1 MKVKKHPL
9 TSHRKNF
16 GTEEQCSIYL
26 ANLKWAKGYTCR
38 KCKHDKYV
46 KGRMHLDRKCQKC
59 GHNESPQSGTLFH
72 GMKLSLITAFEIIYR
87 VAVNKKGLSCIS
99 IAREYGV
106 NQKTATLIRTK
117 IQAAMSSS
125 ESFPL
130 VGEVHVD
137 EFFVGGPEEL
147 QQGRSLDS
155 KKRKATIAVEV
166 LKDQKGIGRV
176 YALQIENFSSKELK
190 KIFDKHFT
198 PDTFVIADKW
208 TGYIPLKKEYPN
220 MVQKKSEK
228 GKNFPELHLMIMNLK
243 SWLKGIHH
251 KISHHRFQAYLN
263 EFTYRF
269 NRRAFMETIST
280 NLLTRMVAAKP
291 LPMKRKK
298 KNKPKLLKSVA

>member
-1 MKVKKHPL
+1 
-9 TSHRKNF
+9 
-16 GTEEQCSIYL
+16 
-26 ANLKWAKGYTCR
+26 
-38 KCKHDKYV
+38 
-46 KGRMHLDRKCQKC
+46 
-59 GHNESPQSGTLFH
+59 
-72 GMKLSLITAFEIIYR
+72 MKLSLITAFEIIYR
-87 VAVNKKGLSCIS
+87 VAVSKKGLSCIA

-130 VGEVHVD
+130 IGEVHVD

-147 QQGRSLDS
+147 KQGRSLDS

-166 LKDQKGIGRV
+166 LQGQKGIGRV
-176 YALQIENFSSKELK
+176 YALQIENFSCEELR
-190 KIFDKHFT
+190 KIFDKHLT
-198 PDTFVIADKW
+198 ADTFIVADKW
-208 TGYIPLKKEYPN
+208 SGYKPLKKEYPN
-220 MVQKKSEK
+220 MVQRKSEK

-269 NRRAFMETIST
+269 NRRAFIETINT
-280 NLLTRMVAAKP
+280 NLITRMAAAKP
-291 LPMKRKK
+291 LPMKRK
-298 KNKPKLLKSVA
+298 PILLKNVA